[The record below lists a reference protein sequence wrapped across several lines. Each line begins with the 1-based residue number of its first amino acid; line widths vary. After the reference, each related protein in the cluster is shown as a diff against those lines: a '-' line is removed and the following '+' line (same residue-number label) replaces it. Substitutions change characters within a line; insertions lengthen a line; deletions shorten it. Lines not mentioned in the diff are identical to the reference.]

1 MRVGISQDSKPIKVV
16 DKVNGVFTCT
26 ICDTIILDRYSLQDH
41 WYSSKHKQN
50 MKQVQVIAG
59 IEERLVMNRPTIQ
72 EMLDQLHSFHTA
84 MLTVVQE
91 VGMIEAQWLNETYE
105 HHHKECEMLA
115 VGCSQKPPQVS
126 NVFL

>member
-1 MRVGISQDSKPIKVV
+1 MPEWEISWSNSRRGVPALELTQPTRYGETSNDVPSLKAQVRALQQCIEGQD
-16 DKVNGVFTCT
+16 D
-26 ICDTIILDRYSLQDH
+26 Q
-41 WYSSKHKQN
+41 
-50 MKQVQVIAG
+50 
-59 IEERLVMNRPTIQ
+59 IQ

-91 VGMIEAQWLNETYE
+91 VGMIEAKWLNETYE